1 MKKHGSQFF
10 IVLMVCAGLLL
21 GAWQTLPPG
30 APGGLDET
38 PITLHEANPAPDF
51 RMMLSHLR
59 AMTGAPRPLG
69 SEALADVQQYITDQ
83 LTQMGAVYEVARY
96 DLGAQQGTALS
107 LNNIIV
113 TVNGKNPDEA
123 VLFVAHTDSVN
134 SGPGAFDDMVSV
146 TALLEAI
153 RALAGQTPARDIVF
167 VLTDGEEMG
176 MLGAAQYV
184 KDHPQLKEKTK
195 LVVNLDAR
203 GNAGSL
209 MLFETSRNNLGLLRT
224 YQRAVRHPFGLS
236 LAQPIFRL
244 MPNGTDLTSF
254 LNAGYPGINLAVLNG
269 ALVYH
274 TPQDNYETFSR
285 ASAQQF
291 LHTAWD
297 LVRHL
302 GFEEKLS
309 LNAAED
315 AVFFPFLPGKLLVM
329 PQGLSDILAS
339 LTAALPLLALAL
351 MLRRGAVQVRGVLFA
366 MRLQVIAL
374 LGAGAGAFAL
384 MKTVMRIFG
393 VQTKNR
399 VFIVFKGDGLL
410 FILVLAILTALCA
423 WLYLRA
429 LKKTHSPPSF
439 ALGSLV
445 LPGLLAFAAAFYVPE
460 GSYLLF
466 IPVLF
471 GVAALG
477 AFHLKQK
484 TAAALVVGVGCLVVM
499 LLYVPAVALVYVALG
514 ASYAP
519 AAAVMAMLAVTL
531 VMGLSCL
538 LMDMPG
544 LSLKKVQQHQSAQ
557 EDV

>member
-1 MKKHGSQFF
+1 M
-10 IVLMVCAGLLL
+10 
-21 GAWQTLPPG
+21 
-30 APGGLDET
+30 
-38 PITLHEANPAPDF
+38 
-51 RMMLSHLR
+51 
-59 AMTGAPRPLG
+59 
-69 SEALADVQQYITDQ
+69 
-83 LTQMGAVYEVARY
+83 
-96 DLGAQQGTALS
+96 
-107 LNNIIV
+107 
-113 TVNGKNPDEA
+113 
-123 VLFVAHTDSVN
+123 
-134 SGPGAFDDMVSV
+134 
-146 TALLEAI
+146 
-153 RALAGQTPARDIVF
+153 
-167 VLTDGEEMG
+167 
-176 MLGAAQYV
+176 
-184 KDHPQLKEKTK
+184 
-195 LVVNLDAR
+195 
-203 GNAGSL
+203 
-209 MLFETSRNNLGLLRT
+209 
-224 YQRAVRHPFGLS
+224 
-236 LAQPIFRL
+236 
-244 MPNGTDLTSF
+244 
-254 LNAGYPGINLAVLNG
+254 
-269 ALVYH
+269 
-274 TPQDNYETFSR
+274 
-285 ASAQQF
+285 
-291 LHTAWD
+291 
-297 LVRHL
+297 
-302 GFEEKLS
+302 
-309 LNAAED
+309 
-315 AVFFPFLPGKLLVM
+315 FFPFLPGKLLVM

-374 LGAGAGAFAL
+374 LGAGAGAFVL

-471 GVAALG
+471 GAATLG

-519 AAAVMAMLAVTL
+519 AAAVMAMLAVAPRMKQRINTKNHQKGSGLCPVMVRPNL
-531 VMGLSCL
+531 VRLPVMWERVCPYCKNPAALSAPA
-538 LMDMPG
+538 MNT
-544 LSLKKVQQHQSAQ
+544 SAKIHRAAAS
-557 EDV
+557 